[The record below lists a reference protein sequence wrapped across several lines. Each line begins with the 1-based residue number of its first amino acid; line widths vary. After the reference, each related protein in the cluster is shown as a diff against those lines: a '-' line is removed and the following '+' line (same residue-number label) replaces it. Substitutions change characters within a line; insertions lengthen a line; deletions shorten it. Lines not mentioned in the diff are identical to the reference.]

1 MGARSSAREHVVAF
15 GWWAGCP
22 DVARAEAELRDLAL
36 LRDAVEEEI
45 AAHARE
51 MVEHEGLSWAAVASA
66 LSLAAGAVR
75 GRYGR
80 GGLPVSRPRASR
92 SRRLA
97 RASTESR
104 VRLRSPR
111 SMPAR

>member
-1 MGARSSAREHVVAF
+1 MAQT
-15 GWWAGCP
+15 
-22 DVARAEAELRDLAL
+22 EAELRDLAL
-36 LRDAVEEEI
+36 LRDVVAEGV
-45 AAHARE
+45 AAHTRE
-51 MVEHEGLSWAAVASA
+51 MVEHEGVSWVVVASA
-66 LSLAAGAVR
+66 LSLTPGAAR

-80 GGLPVSRPRASR
+80 GGLPASRPRASR

>member
-1 MGARSSAREHVVAF
+1 MRSGAREHVVAF
-15 GWWAGCP
+15 SWWVGCP
-22 DVARAEAELRDLAL
+22 DVAQAEAELRDLAL
-36 LRDAVEEEI
+36 LHDAVEEEI

-51 MVEHEGLSWAAVASA
+51 VVEHEGVPWARWPWC
-66 LSLAAGAVR
+66 LSLAPGAVR

-80 GGLPVSRPRASR
+80 CGLPVSRPRASR

>member
-1 MGARSSAREHVVAF
+1 MRSGARERVVALS
-15 GWWAGCP
+15 WWVGCP
-22 DVARAEAELRDLAL
+22 DVAQTEAELRDLAL
-36 LRDAVEEEI
+36 LRDVVEEGV

-51 MVEHEGLSWAAVASA
+51 MVEHEGVSWVVVASA
-66 LSLAAGAVR
+66 LSLAPGAAR

-80 GGLPVSRPRASR
+80 GGLPASRPRASR

-97 RASTESR
+97 RALTESR